1 MFLAQVGR
9 ALLRENTRAAVGPLS
24 GCGVGV
30 WLRFTELCWHSQIAI
45 VRAVL
50 WVAYNTSRLPTVVGS
65 LRVFDR
71 ELTRACLCP
80 GCPLLPRTDGQ
91 LPPAAEGAALVP
103 PHGAGCRPSNGKG
116 HAEGVWGGLC
126 PVRDEYLLSLL
137 IKLAALMLLR
147 NKNLINPTSLLE
159 LFFQLLR
166 CHDKLLRK
174 VSCSYK
180 NWTRLPLGFDLL
192 NRVTQPCWTGVLHFL
207 LMK

>member
-1 MFLAQVGR
+1 MAAVFPSELKSTALCFQFLQQYHHYQSHVEIFTFQPDKPNKELAELVMFLAQVGR

-30 WLRFTELCWHSQIAI
+30 WLRFTELCWRSQIAI

-137 IKLAALMLLR
+137 IKLAAER
-147 NKNLINPTSLLE
+147 CCITLILIS
-159 LFFQLLR
+159 
-166 CHDKLLRK
+166 
-174 VSCSYK
+174 VSH
-180 NWTRLPLGFDLL
+180 PDLL
-192 NRVTQPCWTGVLHFL
+192 
-207 LMK
+207 